1 MHMNRILIHA
11 CASVFCAGM
20 VAVSAP
26 ATAKNKIG
34 AVVLSRHEIQNTTGI
49 CQGVLPVFDE
59 QNRKRA
65 TGITNEGT
73 QRTLISCS
81 LVGDAARPTNN
92 INVQLSNETGL
103 TQVINC
109 TLVSGTRFDRAYF
122 NKSITLGP
130 NQAGLIS
137 WTAAADNGGVGFAVP
152 NPRCSFDPGVQF
164 NSVERYFK
172 EAVAR

>member
-1 MHMNRILIHA
+1 MNRTLTYA
-11 CASVFCAGM
+11 CASVLCAGLA
-20 VAVSAP
+20 AVSAP

-34 AVVLSRHEIQNTTGI
+34 TVNLTRHEIQNTTGI

-59 QNRKRA
+59 QIRKRA

-73 QRTLISCS
+73 KMTMVSCS
-81 LVGDAARPTNN
+81 LVGDAARATNN

-109 TLVSGTRFDRAYF
+109 TLVSGTRFNRAYF

-130 NQAGLIS
+130 NAAGLVS
-137 WTAAADNGGVGFAVP
+137 WTAVADNGGVGFAVP

-172 EAVAR
+172 ESVAR

>member
-1 MHMNRILIHA
+1 MNRTLMFA
-11 CASVFCAGM
+11 CAGVVF
-20 VAVSAP
+20 
-26 ATAKNKIG
+26 IG
-34 AVVLSRHEIQNTTGI
+34 AAAASSEAGATSLTRHEIQNTTGI

-137 WTAAADNGGVGFAVP
+137 WTAAANNGGVGFAVP